1 MSMSKPKPTSR
12 SREPPPVLF
21 LHPSASASHVSLT
34 SPRPPTVIRTGPVT
48 PTRREQSSLDRST
61 SFRHA
66 YVVAS
71 YEQGIGQSGS
81 SPSTAKAD
89 ALWAEMQNV
98 LEGADLSASSGSNVF
113 SDEHS
118 QKLSDLRSA
127 QIGLAQAWAR
137 SEADEVTVMGMR
149 ATIAS
154 SGGRGLNSDLT
165 SLVRS
170 GPHQIQ
176 RMRTQTTRL
185 LNDEENLSKPDLAG
199 KSEMDIILGRKRRE
213 ANDRYF
219 QRVNDGVI
227 DVVAKLKDVTVAM
240 HAVEREGQHAWIED
254 ALCKLKADD
263 DEDDGKILHST

>member
-1 MSMSKPKPTSR
+1 MSKPKPASR
-12 SREPPPVLF
+12 SRGPPPVLF

-34 SPRPPTVIRTGPVT
+34 SPRPSTVIRTGPVT
-48 PTRREQSSLDRST
+48 PARREQPSLDRST

-66 YVVAS
+66 HVVVS
-71 YEQGIGQSGS
+71 YEQCIGQSGS

-98 LEGADLSASSGSNVF
+98 LEGADLSASGGSNVF
-113 SDEHS
+113 SHEHS

-137 SEADEVTVMGMR
+137 SEADEVTVMGTR
-149 ATIAS
+149 ATIAF
-154 SGGRGLNSDLT
+154 SGGRDLNSDLT
-165 SLVRS
+165 SLVGS
-170 GPHQIQ
+170 GPYQVQ
-176 RMRTQTTRL
+176 RMRT
-185 LNDEENLSKPDLAG
+185 NNEENLLEPDLTG
-199 KSEMDIILGRKRRE
+199 KPEIDIILGRKRRE

-240 HAVEREGQHAWIED
+240 HAVEREGHD
-254 ALCKLKADD
+254 DNDD
-263 DEDDGKILHST
+263 DGPPLGRKRRNGKC

>member
-1 MSMSKPKPTSR
+1 MSKPKPTSR
-12 SREPPPVLF
+12 SRGPPPVLF

-48 PTRREQSSLDRST
+48 PARREQPSLDRST

-66 YVVAS
+66 HVVVS

-98 LEGADLSASSGSNVF
+98 LEGADLSASGGSNVF
-113 SDEHS
+113 SHEHS

-137 SEADEVTVMGMR
+137 SEADEVTVMGIR
-149 ATIAS
+149 ATIAF
-154 SGGRGLNSDLT
+154 SGGRDLNSDLT
-165 SLVRS
+165 SLVGS
-170 GPHQIQ
+170 GPYQVQ
-176 RMRTQTTRL
+176 RMRT
-185 LNDEENLSKPDLAG
+185 NNEENLLEPDLTG
-199 KSEMDIILGRKRRE
+199 KPEIDIILGRKRRE

-227 DVVAKLKDVTVAM
+227 DVVAKLRDVTVAM
-240 HAVEREGQHAWIED
+240 HAVEREGHT
-254 ALCKLKADD
+254 KLKADD
-263 DEDDGKILHST
+263 DDNDDDGPPLGKKRRNGKC

>member
-1 MSMSKPKPTSR
+1 MSKPKPTSR
-12 SREPPPVLF
+12 SRGPPPVLF

-34 SPRPPTVIRTGPVT
+34 SPSPPTVIRTGPVI
-48 PTRREQSSLDRST
+48 PARREQSSLDRST

-66 YVVAS
+66 HVVVS

-98 LEGADLSASSGSNVF
+98 LEGADMSASGGSNVF
-113 SDEHS
+113 SQEHS

-137 SEADEVTVMGMR
+137 SEADEVTVMGIR
-149 ATIAS
+149 ATIAF
-154 SGGRGLNSDLT
+154 SGGRDLNSDLT
-165 SLVRS
+165 SLVGS
-170 GPHQIQ
+170 GPHQVQ
-176 RMRTQTTRL
+176 RMRT
-185 LNDEENLSKPDLAG
+185 NDEENLLEPDLTG
-199 KSEMDIILGRKRRE
+199 KPEIDIILGRKRRE

-240 HAVEREGQHAWIED
+240 HAVEREGHT
-254 ALCKLKADD
+254 KLKTDD
-263 DEDDGKILHST
+263 DDNDDDGKILHNTQDVGKKRRDGKC

>member
-1 MSMSKPKPTSR
+1 MSKPKPTSR
-12 SREPPPVLF
+12 SRGPPPVLF

-34 SPRPPTVIRTGPVT
+34 SPSPPTIIRTGPVI
-48 PTRREQSSLDRST
+48 PARREQSSLDRST

-66 YVVAS
+66 HVAVS

-81 SPSTAKAD
+81 SPSTVKAD

-98 LEGADLSASSGSNVF
+98 LEGADMSASGGSNVF
-113 SDEHS
+113 SQEHS

-137 SEADEVTVMGMR
+137 SEADEVTVMGIR
-149 ATIAS
+149 ATMAF
-154 SGGRGLNSDLT
+154 SGGRDLNSDLT
-165 SLVRS
+165 SLVGS
-170 GPHQIQ
+170 GPYQVQ
-176 RMRTQTTRL
+176 RMRT
-185 LNDEENLSKPDLAG
+185 NDEENLLEPDLTG
-199 KSEMDIILGRKRRE
+199 KPEIDIILGRKRRE

-240 HAVEREGQHAWIED
+240 HAVEREGHT
-254 ALCKLKADD
+254 KLKTDD
-263 DEDDGKILHST
+263 DDNDDDGKILHSTQDVGKKRRNGKC

>member
-1 MSMSKPKPTSR
+1 MSKPKPTSR

-21 LHPSASASHVSLT
+21 LHPSGSASHVSLT
-34 SPRPPTVIRTGPVT
+34 SPRPSTVIRTGPVS
-48 PTRREQSSLDRST
+48 PAWREHSSLDRSA

-66 YVVAS
+66 HKVAS
-71 YEQGIGQSGS
+71 YEQGIGHSGS

-98 LEGADLSASSGSNVF
+98 LEGADLSASGGSNVF
-113 SDEHS
+113 SHKHS
-118 QKLSDLRSA
+118 QKLFDLRSA

-137 SEADEVTVMGMR
+137 SEADEVTVMEMR

-154 SGGRGLNSDLT
+154 SGGRDLNSNLT
-165 SLVRS
+165 SVVER
-170 GPHQIQ
+170 GPHQVQ
-176 RMRTQTTRL
+176 RMRT
-185 LNDEENLSKPDLAG
+185 NDKENLSEPDLTG

-227 DVVAKLKDVTVAM
+227 DVVAKLKDVTVTM
-240 HAVEREGQHAWIED
+240 HAVEREGQHAWVED
-254 ALCKLKADD
+254 AL
-263 DEDDGKILHST
+263 S

>member
-1 MSMSKPKPTSR
+1 MSKPKPTSR
-12 SREPPPVLF
+12 SRGPPPVLF

-48 PTRREQSSLDRST
+48 PARREQPSLDRST
-61 SFRHA
+61 PFRHA
-66 YVVAS
+66 HVVVS

-98 LEGADLSASSGSNVF
+98 LEGADLSASGGSNVF
-113 SDEHS
+113 SHEHS

-137 SEADEVTVMGMR
+137 SEADEVTVMGIR
-149 ATIAS
+149 ATIAF
-154 SGGRGLNSDLT
+154 SGGRDLNSDLT
-165 SLVRS
+165 SLVGS
-170 GPHQIQ
+170 GPYQVQ
-176 RMRTQTTRL
+176 RMRT
-185 LNDEENLSKPDLAG
+185 NNEENLLEPDLTG
-199 KSEMDIILGRKRRE
+199 KPEIDIILGRKRRE

-227 DVVAKLKDVTVAM
+227 DVVAKLRDVTVAM
-240 HAVEREGQHAWIED
+240 HAVEREGHT
-254 ALCKLKADD
+254 KLKADD
-263 DEDDGKILHST
+263 DDNDDDGPPLGKKRRNGKC

>member
-1 MSMSKPKPTSR
+1 MSKPKPTSR

-21 LHPSASASHVSLT
+21 LHPSASASHVSLK
-34 SPRPPTVIRTGPVT
+34 SPRPPTVIRTEPVT
-48 PTRREQSSLDRST
+48 PAWREQSSLDRNT

-66 YVVAS
+66 HVVAS

-98 LEGADLSASSGSNVF
+98 LEGADLSASGGGSNVF
-113 SDEHS
+113 SHEHS

-154 SGGRGLNSDLT
+154 SGGRDLNSDNSDLT
-165 SLVRS
+165 SLVES
-170 GPHQIQ
+170 GPHQIR
-176 RMRTQTTRL
+176 RMRT
-185 LNDEENLSKPDLAG
+185 NDKENLSELDLTG
-199 KSEMDIILGRKRRE
+199 KSEIDIILGRKRRE

-227 DVVAKLKDVTVAM
+227 NVVAKLKDVTVAM
-240 HAVEREGQHAWIED
+240 HAVEREGQHAWIGD
-254 ALCKLKADD
+254 AL
-263 DEDDGKILHST
+263 S